1 MVTHIF
7 MQNKNLK
14 QIFIWPIIL
23 GVLSTIGLVVAL
35 LKDGVLEDASLLG
48 LVAPILV
55 IIYFYWFKSRA

>member
-23 GVLSTIGLVVAL
+23 GVLSAIGLLVAL
-35 LKDGVLEDASLLG
+35 LEEGALEDISLIG

-55 IIYFYWFKSRA
+55 IVYFYCIKK

>member
-1 MVTHIF
+1 MVTHLF

-23 GVLSTIGLVVAL
+23 GVLSAIGLVVAL
-35 LKDGVLEDASLLG
+35 LEEGALEDISLIG

-55 IIYFYWFKSRA
+55 IVYFYWVKKT

>member
-23 GVLSTIGLVVAL
+23 GVLSAIGLVV
-35 LKDGVLEDASLLG
+35 SLLEEGALEHVSLIG

-55 IIYFYWFKSRA
+55 MVYFYWVKK

>member
-23 GVLSTIGLVVAL
+23 GVLSGVGLVVAL
-35 LKDGVLEDASLLG
+35 LEEGALEDISLIG
-48 LVAPILV
+48 LLVPILV
-55 IIYFYWFKSRA
+55 IVYFYCIKK

>member
-23 GVLSTIGLVVAL
+23 GVLSAIGLVVAL
-35 LKDGVLEDASLLG
+35 LVEEGVLEGASLIG
-48 LVAPILV
+48 LVTPIIV
-55 IIYFYWFKSRA
+55 IIYFYWIKK

>member
-1 MVTHIF
+1 MVTHLF

-23 GVLSTIGLVVAL
+23 GVLSAIGLVVAL
-35 LKDGVLEDASLLG
+35 IEEGALEDISLIG

-55 IIYFYWFKSRA
+55 IVYFYWVKKT

>member
-23 GVLSTIGLVVAL
+23 GVLSAIGLVVAL
-35 LKDGVLEDASLLG
+35 LEEGALEDASLIG

-55 IIYFYWFKSRA
+55 IVYFYCIKK

>member
-1 MVTHIF
+1 MVTHLF

-23 GVLSTIGLVVAL
+23 GVLSAIGLVVAL
-35 LKDGVLEDASLLG
+35 LEEGTLEDISLFG

-55 IIYFYWFKSRA
+55 IVYFYWVKKT

>member
-1 MVTHIF
+1 

-23 GVLSTIGLVVAL
+23 GVLSAIGLVVAL
-35 LKDGVLEDASLLG
+35 IEEGALEDISLIG

-55 IIYFYWFKSRA
+55 IVYFYWVKKT